1 MRLSRAFPLE
11 SFEEED
17 EDLENDEK
25 KDAGDPGREGLEL
38 NDLLDF
44 LKGSER
50 EMDGRGVG
58 LGLIDGDTLGFG
70 SS

>member
-1 MRLSRAFPLE
+1 MRLSRVFPLE